1 MVGILLSTENT
12 PWGAVHNTELALVAV
27 TSAAV
32 RVKVLPSQIVLVA
45 GIVIT
50 GWATIVI
57 FLTDTASVLHSEY
70 PLAVKVKVISP
81 IPLGL
86 IVGEIEFG
94 LRIVA
99 GPDTVQTISS

>member
-1 MVGILLSTENT
+1 MGILLSTENT

-50 GWATIVI
+50 GCGAIVI
-57 FLTDTASVLHSEY
+57 VFVDTTVELHS
-70 PLAVKVKVISP
+70 L
-81 IPLGL
+81 
-86 IVGEIEFG
+86 
-94 LRIVA
+94 
-99 GPDTVQTISS
+99 